1 MEFKELLIQKF
12 ENFQFL
18 IASNIVNEQNE
29 HFIKLMDYK
38 IDDVLFFYE
47 SNLKPYYG
55 LFSMDTIVNSFCS
68 YLELPTDQEELNNKI
83 KKYFE
88 CFIEIISSYNSI
100 DISINENKETEP
112 RTNSESEN
120 GQTIRDE
127 NTRIDG

>member
-120 GQTIRDE
+120 GQTIGDE